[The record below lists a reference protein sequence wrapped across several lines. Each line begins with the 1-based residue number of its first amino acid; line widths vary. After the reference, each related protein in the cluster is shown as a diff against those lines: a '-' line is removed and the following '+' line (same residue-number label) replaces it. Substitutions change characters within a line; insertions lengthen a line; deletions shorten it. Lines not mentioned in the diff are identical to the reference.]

1 MVKQSTPRREEP
13 VDLGILLGLAF
24 AGFAERLDAH
34 LKDRGFD
41 DIGRWYGYVFRL
53 LAASSPSL
61 SELAAHLGI
70 TAQGAMKI
78 VDEMEARGYVERVPS
93 PDDARVKHLHLA
105 PRGKKALGTARSFHR
120 TFERDLGA
128 KKAAQL
134 RAVLEAIAGEEAMA
148 APLLRPM

>member
-1 MVKQSTPRREEP
+1 MVKQSTPRSDDP
-13 VDLGILLGLAF
+13 IDLGILLGLAY
-24 AGFAERLDAH
+24 AGFAERLNAH
-34 LKDRGFD
+34 LRDQGFD

-53 LAASSPSL
+53 LAAESPSL

-78 VDEMEARGYVERVPS
+78 VDEMEAREYVQRVPS
-93 PDDARVKHLHLA
+93 PDDARVKHLRLA
-105 PRGKKALGTARSFHR
+105 PRGKKALAAARSFHR

-134 RAVLEAIAGEEAMA
+134 RATLAEIAGDEAMA
-148 APLLRPM
+148 TPRLRPM